1 MKNNKRPSIRMRL
14 LAWMMAAI
22 MMCTGLNVTAY
33 AQEISFDEGYAL
45 EQQEEQVTD
54 EENAE
59 EIQQDE
65 ADPEISFEGPWDTED
80 TDEDDITIEDAQVQD
95 DTDTE
100 ETDADEV
107 EVFSDADDQNAV
119 EAFSDGD
126 SESDGETAK
135 VTVNFSFSQD
145 DRFADDEFED
155 GAISKPVALKQLT
168 VPYFDLANYGLEK
181 FYFKSEKYS
190 SSDKGTTGMVGTAET
205 ARNHVTLLHLIIYA
219 TEVLYCGLGDDEAGQ
234 GYLKDEEYLDD
245 GETLNITG
253 SPGSLYM
260 EHLWGLD
267 QNLIYYL
274 NYEYPLASTGWG
286 STADQILLHDGDVV
300 TLAHYSDWNFYSDSG
315 AGFNYLTDENG
326 SRTRVV
332 ADRGEKDSIT
342 FQTWRAQAGMNG
354 GETAQN
360 KMTGKYQLYYI
371 PVDDMWDGDVASW
384 TRLGETENGELKVDL
399 DNIPNGE
406 YFVGIPGQPG
416 VEHTNVICSSPGGI
430 YLNVTGSA
438 FEGQG
443 TETSP
448 YELST
453 AKDLTR
459 LKKLVKAAKI
469 PENTYFVLTDDITLP
484 EGWTPIG
491 ETIDGTNNI
500 KSGANLR
507 AFSGILDGQ
516 NHTITVPEG
525 GLPLLGYV
533 KGAEVRNLN
542 IYGTKIAGYGL
553 INNLEGVGLSGKAVL
568 LDNITLKSG
577 SSTLK
582 SGLLGANITTNPY
595 GGCSAKFLA
604 TVQNCTI
611 EDGVVIGYNKDQS
624 IIGSIAGR
632 FNGTISNCTSN
643 ATVYGIN
650 YVGGIMGMRD
660 NSMGDN
666 YVTGCTFGG
675 TVEASGQNAGGIVAG
690 GYMDNTMSAPNAY
703 RLNVNNCTSTGT
715 ITGADNVGGIFGGD
729 IMVAQAWNAYTF
741 KNNTFTG
748 KVNATN
754 GTNVG
759 GIIGYY
765 RSLNTYDDIAENTF
779 NDDCGTTKGIGG
791 VAFVDTSCETHE
803 TESGATYFNT
813 ANGTTGLP
821 KVQWCTWKKNHNRTD
836 DPLGADADKLTKRN
850 HVQHMWDEGVVK
862 TEATCTATGEKLY
875 TCTYCNETRT
885 EEIPMKEHTYDEG
898 KVTTEPTCKEAGVKT
913 YTCTVCQETKTE
925 EIPKTNDH
933 KYDSGKVTK
942 KATCKNTGEKTY
954 TCTVCGATKTETI
967 AKTNDHKYTWKTTAK
982 ATVFAPA
989 KQQGKCS
996 VCGKTVTR
1004 NYGKKLTA
1012 TIRLNATSIRLQ
1024 QRRSTNKIKVT
1035 MANGDSVKSWTSSNR
1050 RIATVNNKGVI
1061 TAGRQN
1067 GTARITV
1074 TLKSG
1079 KKASLNVK
1087 VQSTKVITT
1096 SISGLKAS
1104 ETLKRGQKLTLKP
1117 VVNPITSQEGITYA
1131 SSNRNVAVVNSKGVI
1146 TARAKGSARITV
1158 RSGRKYYT
1166 IRVTVK

>member
-59 EIQQDE
+59 EIQQDY
-65 ADPEISFEGPWDTED
+65 ADDESISDAEISFEGPQDTED

-107 EVFSDADDQNAV
+107 DVFSAADDQNAV

-126 SESDGETAK
+126 SESDGETAT

-145 DRFADDEFED
+145 DRFADDEFEN
-155 GAISKPVALKQLT
+155 GAIDRPVALKQLT

-219 TEVLYCGLGDDEAGQ
+219 TEVLYFGLGDDEAGQ
-234 GYLKDEEYLDD
+234 GFLKDEGYLDD
-245 GETLNITG
+245 KETLNITG

-267 QNLIYYL
+267 QNLNYYL
-274 NYEYPLASTGWG
+274 NYEYPLASAGWG
-286 STADQILLHDGDVV
+286 STADQILLHDDDVV
-300 TLAHYSDWNFYSDSG
+300 TLAHYSDWNFFTDSG

-360 KMTGKYQLYYI
+360 KMTGQYQLYYI
-371 PVDDMWDGDVASW
+371 PVDDMWDGDVTSW

-399 DNIPNGE
+399 DNIPNGK
-406 YFVGIPGQPG
+406 YFVGIPGQQG
-416 VEHTNVICSSPGGI
+416 VEHTDIICSSPGGI
-430 YLNVTGSA
+430 YLNVTGSV

-443 TETSP
+443 TKENP
-448 YELST
+448 YQIST
-453 AKDLTR
+453 AADLTK
-459 LKKLVKAAKI
+459 LKKRVKAGKI

-491 ETIDGTNNI
+491 ETIDGTNDI
-500 KSGANLR
+500 KRGQNLR
-507 AFSGILDGQ
+507 AFSGFLDGQ

-595 GGCSAKFLA
+595 GGCSAGFLA

-611 EDGVVIGYNKDQS
+611 EEGVVIGYNRDQS
-624 IIGSIAGR
+624 GIGSIVGR
-632 FNGTISNCTSN
+632 LQGSVKNCVSH
-643 ATVYGIN
+643 ATVYGVD
-650 YVGGIMGMRD
+650 YVGGIAATND
-660 NSMGDN
+660 NSMGDKS
-666 YVTGCTFGG
+666 VSDSTFDGV
-675 TVEASGQNAGGIVAG
+675 VEASGKNAGGIVGG
-690 GYMDNTMSAPNAY
+690 GYMGSGAPNGI
-703 RLNVNNCTSTGT
+703 RMCVDNCTSSGT
-715 ITGADNVGGIFGGD
+715 IIGADNVGGIFGGD
-729 IMVAQAWNAYTF
+729 VAVAQAWNEYTF

-748 KVNATN
+748 KVSATN

-765 RSLNTYDDIAENTF
+765 RSLNKFDDITGNTF
-779 NDDCGTTKGIGG
+779 NDDCGTAKGIGG
-791 VAFVDTSCETHE
+791 VEFVDTDCETHE
-803 TESGATYFNT
+803 NESGAAYFNT
-813 ANGTTGLP
+813 ANGTDGLP
-821 KVQWCTWKKNHNRTD
+821 NVQWCTWKQNHNRTD

-850 HVQHMWDEGVVK
+850 HVQHMWDGGV
-862 TEATCTATGEKLY
+862 
-875 TCTYCNETRT
+875 
-885 EEIPMKEHTYDEG
+885 
-898 KVTTEPTCKEAGVKT
+898 
-913 YTCTVCQETKTE
+913 
-925 EIPKTNDH
+925 
-933 KYDSGKVTK
+933 VTK

-1067 GTARITV
+1067 GTAKITV

-1087 VQSTKVITT
+1087 VQSTRVVTT
-1096 SISGLKAS
+1096 SISGLRS
-1104 ETLKRGQKLTLKP
+1104 RETLKRGQKLTLKP
-1117 VVNPITSQEGITYA
+1117 VINPITSQEGITYA

-1146 TARAKGSARITV
+1146 TARAKGATRITV